1 MKSGSFSQTRGGW
14 QALNFGDLKTLGSRL
29 WRSHPNY
36 RERKAQPQFVAEIN
50 LNMMQSVLLKL
61 DATEVMHVRRVPFHL
76 LEHELHFRLSN
87 DLLLIH
93 ADNPRLLLEFSR
105 AAAPTRPNAKAQ
117 TIDWQRRRRDYVDDA
132 DEGLHP
138 IEFAADIFAQQ
149 AALQVGKNYV
159 GLHGQ
164 SIT

>member
-1 MKSGSFSQTRGGW
+1 MASAELRKPQ
-14 QALNFGDLKTLGSRL
+14 NLGSRW
-29 WRSHPNY
+29 WRPHPNY

-50 LNMMQSVLLKL
+50 LNVMQPVLLKL
-61 DATEVMHVRRVPFHL
+61 DTAEVMHVRRVPFHL
-76 LEHELHFRLSN
+76 LEYELHFRLRN

-93 ADNPRLLLEFSR
+93 ADDPRLLPEFSR
-105 AAAPTRPNAKAQ
+105 AAAPTRPNAKAY
-117 TIDWQRRRRDYVDDA
+117 TIDRQRRRRDAVDYA

-149 AALQVGKNYV
+149 AALQVGKDYV